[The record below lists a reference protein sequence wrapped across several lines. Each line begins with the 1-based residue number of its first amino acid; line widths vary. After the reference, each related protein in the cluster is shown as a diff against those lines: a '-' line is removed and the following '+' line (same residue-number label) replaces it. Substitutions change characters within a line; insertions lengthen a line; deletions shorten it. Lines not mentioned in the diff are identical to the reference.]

1 MSGSNNISLN
11 YLTAKAISIARN
23 ATLFAEAFNQ
33 WKTER
38 KGPMA
43 VDGTNNFL
51 WLRLPL
57 KGNPDPSAGPNTP
70 HLELFVDVSQQMHEL
85 KSHLIWYLD
94 VERRI

>member
-1 MSGSNNISLN
+1 MSDSRNMSYGH
-11 YLTAKAISIARN
+11 LTVSPISIARN

-51 WLRLPL
+51 WLRLLL
-57 KGNPDPSAGPNTP
+57 KGNPDPSAGPNAP
-70 HLELFVDVSQQMHEL
+70 HLELFVDVS
-85 KSHLIWYLD
+85 
-94 VERRI
+94 